1 MSVCVAALPPQ
12 APVSPF
18 KLIRWVS
25 RATLSPAQLRVA
37 VWLIDHGYQGRFNGG
52 IGAICKGL
60 GLRDRSWVRE
70 LIRQISTKL
79 CGGLQ
84 VLHFP
89 GRANLYVFDQTQLLL
104 FNQHANL
111 KPRSQMAVKPDRSAP
126 APRSEVQFDRGS
138 SYKKTAARTRFE
150 ELFDRSVAGALRI
163 FQNRADRRDSG
174 WLSGDARRSLSGTDR
189 SRSSPSPSPIQES
202 QLSANSWRP
211 AGDRNGKIDD
221 TSPPRRL

>member
-1 MSVCVAALPPQ
+1 MAAIA
-12 APVSPF
+12 APFPSTAVSPF
-18 KLIRWVS
+18 KLVRWVS
-25 RATLSPAQLRVA
+25 RAGLTPAQLKLA
-37 VWLIDHGYQGRFNGG
+37 VWLVDHGYQGRFNDG

-111 KPRSQMAVKPDRSAP
+111 KPRSQMAVKPDRP
-126 APRSEVQFDRGS
+126 AASPRIENRNGFNGS
-138 SYKKTAARTRFE
+138 RTRSGKPGFE
-150 ELFDRSVAGALRI
+150 ELFDRAVEGIARFLPGHSERPNVGWI
-163 FQNRADRRDSG
+163 RRNVGGSPSG
-174 WLSGDARRSLSGTDR
+174 PDQPRSASGTSTFHQSAVPADTGGSSEDR
-189 SRSSPSPSPIQES
+189 TR
-202 QLSANSWRP
+202 
-211 AGDRNGKIDD
+211 KIDD
-221 TSPPRRL
+221 SSPPLRL